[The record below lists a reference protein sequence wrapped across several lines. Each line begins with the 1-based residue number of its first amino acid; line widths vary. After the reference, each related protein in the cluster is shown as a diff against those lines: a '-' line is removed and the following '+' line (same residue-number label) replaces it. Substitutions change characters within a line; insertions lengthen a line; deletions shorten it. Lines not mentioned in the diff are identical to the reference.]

1 MNNRFRRTR
10 AGVEVRFGTV
20 EAAALTRLLTELVSL
35 LDDTGGAARSDD
47 PLEALMAG
55 ADTERERP
63 DDPVL
68 ARLLPDAYD
77 DGEAAA
83 EYRRLTE
90 GDLRAGKVAAARTA
104 LATLEMAAG
113 QKLLLDDE
121 QAQAW
126 LSAINDLRLSLGTR
140 YEVTEDTYDEMD
152 SMAADDPR
160 LPPLSAYLW
169 LGALEETLVHALADW

>member
-1 MNNRFRRTR
+1 M
-10 AGVEVRFGTV
+10 
-20 EAAALTRLLTELVSL
+20 LTELVSL

-47 PLEALMAG
+47 PLERLMADS
-55 ADTERERP
+55 DTSRERP

-77 DGEAAA
+77 DDEAAA

-104 LATLEMAAG
+104 LGTLQGAG
-113 QKLLLDDE
+113 AGEKLLLDDE

-140 YEVTEDTYDEMD
+140 YEVTEDTYDEME

-160 LPPLSAYLW
+160 LAPLSAYLW